1 MGDVPNPTSL
11 ANAEDKPAAQPA
23 TFTPPATQEDF
34 DRIIQDRIA
43 RERNK
48 FADYD
53 ELKTKAAEYDQ
64 FKESSK
70 SEQQKAIDAARAE
83 GANEVAGKFTT
94 RIVNAEI
101 KATAASLGF
110 SDPGDAIA
118 LFGDISKVEI
128 GDDGPDAEAIK
139 KRLGDIAASKPYLL
153 KAETGPKVRTRPTP
167 KRGSDETE
175 TPKSSGKSRAAAAL
189 REFSGSR

>member
-1 MGDVPNPTSL
+1 MSDSADGTNGQQGTG
-11 ANAEDKPAAQPA
+11 EG
-23 TFTPPATQEDF
+23 FTPPQSQADL
-34 DRIIQDRIA
+34 DRIIQERIA

-53 ELKTKAAEYDQ
+53 DLKAKATEYDQ

-70 SEQQKAIDAARAE
+70 SEQQKAIDAAKAE
-83 GANEVAGKFTT
+83 GAQEVTGRFTK

-101 KATAASLGF
+101 KATAAALGF

-118 LFGDISKVEI
+118 LFGDISEVKIE
-128 GDDGPDAEAIK
+128 DDGPDAEAIK
-139 KRLGDIAASKPYLL
+139 VRLSEIAEKKPYLL
-153 KAETGPKVRTRPTP
+153 KEAKGSTPPATRPKP
-167 KRGSDETE
+167 KRGSESTDTK
-175 TPKSSGKSRAAAAL
+175 PSGKSRAAAAL